1 MENMTEQDMNNA
13 ENQETID
20 TENTPLEEQENVQEN
35 SQLEQAEKQIA
46 ELKDKYL
53 RLFAEFE
60 NFRRRTAKEN
70 LELRK
75 LAAAD
80 TISAL
85 LPVIDDFDRAKKTAE
100 LPGSQEVFSEG
111 IALVYHKLY
120 QVLQQLGVQK
130 MESNGALF
138 DTEQHEAITEI
149 PAPDEQMKGK
159 VIDTVESGYVLHD
172 KIIRYAKVVVGK

>member
-1 MENMTEQDMNNA
+1 MENMTEQDMNNT